1 MIIRKAISIAII
13 SMAILLV
20 GGLISSCNEKEVIEV
35 TDIVFTNMST
45 GKRTLSVGEEFAVK
59 YLVFP
64 EELQETAE
72 IVWET
77 SDKNVARVRKGK
89 ITAEGPGEATV
100 TASCGKAK
108 ASALIRVQAV
118 QIESLN
124 FPPDIEVF
132 LGVPTKVEFTDI
144 TPADGSLTTIDWE
157 IEVYG
162 DDQGDAAYEL
172 INGELYITGTRLGIA
187 GLVGRVEGSVLGL
200 CEIIVKEHVPVTDIT
215 LSLSKS
221 SITFGESLTASVSV
235 KPANASIKD
244 VELTCSPAD
253 YVTIEGNTITAKQN
267 SGKVTVF
274 ASADGVTGSAEF
286 EIVPPPLQLTL
297 SHEMANNAYCFLSPD
312 TSVGEFPASTQLIL
326 KANYDEIDLSK
337 AEWKSSAPSV
347 VEVSDKGV
355 ITGKGHG
362 YALITAE
369 LDEVTVSLDVRS
381 VKMSSFSVQ
390 ARTGY
395 DKVQVTSINTAD
407 RKFTIEI
414 FDPAFSADPNPYAF
428 DSALSKFYKVTPTP
442 TSGFTVVDEG
452 NAYYTVR
459 TSSAGTGSV
468 SFTLNNG
475 NTLILPVIMQVNSLT
490 FIGTDTGKNY
500 GTVQKGGSLTIL
512 RTDSDPKP
520 GTGTYEP
527 IQVWCNTGSSY
538 DSGSSITAGMY
549 SWKCGTVSYD
559 PFEYHVLNFNMTG
572 THTVSMAEFDP
583 SFSVTITVNKQTP

>member
-108 ASALIRVQAV
+108 TSALIRVQAV

-124 FPPDIEVF
+124 FPQDIEVF

-187 GLVGRVEGSVLGL
+187 GLVGRVEDSVLGL

-221 SITFGESLTASVSV
+221 SITFGESLTASASV

-286 EIVPPPLQLTL
+286 EIVPP
-297 SHEMANNAYCFLSPD
+297 S
-312 TSVGEFPASTQLIL
+312 AS
-326 KANYDEIDLSK
+326 
-337 AEWKSSAPSV
+337 
-347 VEVSDKGV
+347 
-355 ITGKGHG
+355 
-362 YALITAE
+362 
-369 LDEVTVSLDVRS
+369 
-381 VKMSSFSVQ
+381 
-390 ARTGY
+390 
-395 DKVQVTSINTAD
+395 AD
-407 RKFTIEI
+407 
-414 FDPAFSADPNPYAF
+414 AFS
-428 DSALSKFYKVTPTP
+428 
-442 TSGFTVVDEG
+442 
-452 NAYYTVR
+452 R
-459 TSSAGTGSV
+459 
-468 SFTLNNG
+468 NG
-475 NTLILPVIMQVNSLT
+475 
-490 FIGTDTGKNY
+490 K
-500 GTVQKGGSLTIL
+500 
-512 RTDSDPKP
+512 
-520 GTGTYEP
+520 
-527 IQVWCNTGSSY
+527 
-538 DSGSSITAGMY
+538 
-549 SWKCGTVSYD
+549 
-559 PFEYHVLNFNMTG
+559 
-572 THTVSMAEFDP
+572 
-583 SFSVTITVNKQTP
+583 